1 VSKEEEFFS
10 FIKNAKPRLI
20 RDVTQHNELATWV
33 TKIGLDA
40 AEKIQKRMNEGAIQ
54 LHAITDRTCAAYGT
68 RDMELKVRRFAV
80 RPFMSVIPTEILEEI
95 RFRMLYMYYNGFNE
109 NDRALKIIREI
120 MELEANAPYEGDD
133 SSGQWTSF

>member
-33 TKIGLDA
+33 TQIGLDA
-40 AEKIQKRMNEGAIQ
+40 AEIQ

-133 SSGQWTSF
+133 SNGQWTSF